1 MGLFSFIKSLGSK
14 SIEPKDDRADAE
26 LAASINKQKVQ
37 VLTDIVGG
45 LNLNITNLSVDLKE
59 DVVTVY
65 GQVDSTQDKEKIV
78 LALGNTAGVA
88 AVDDRLAVINPEPEA
103 EMYEVQKGDS
113 LSKIAKRYYGD
124 PMKYKELFAANQP
137 MLEDPNKI
145 YPGQVLR
152 IPKL

>member
-14 SIEPKDDRADAE
+14 SIEPKKEKANLEHLEA
-26 LAASINKQKVQ
+26 LNKQKVQ
-37 VLTDIVGG
+37 VLSDIVGG
-45 LNLNITNLSVDLKE
+45 LNLDITNLSLDLKN

-65 GQVDSTQDKEKIV
+65 GQVDSTEDKEKIV
-78 LALGNTAGVA
+78 LALGNTAGIA
-88 AVDDRLAVINPEPEA
+88 GVDDRLSVINPEPEA
-103 EMYEVQKGDS
+103 EMYEVKKGDS

>member
-1 MGLFSFIKSLGSK
+1 MGLFSFIKNLGSK
-14 SIEPKDDRADAE
+14 SIEPKEDKTDAS
-26 LAASINKQKVQ
+26 LAETLNKQKVQ
-37 VLTDIVGG
+37 VLADIVNG
-45 LNLNITNLSVDLKE
+45 LNLNVTNLSLDLKE

-88 AVDDRLAVINPEPEA
+88 AVDDRLSVMNPEPEA
-103 EMYEVQKGDS
+103 ELYEVKKGDS

-137 MLEDPNKI
+137 MLTDPNKI

-152 IPKL
+152 IPQL

>member
-14 SIEPKDDRADAE
+14 SIEPKEDKTDAN
-26 LAASINKQKVQ
+26 LAEALNKQKIQ
-37 VLTDIVGG
+37 VLTDIVGD
-45 LNLNITNLSVDLKE
+45 LNLNITNLSLDLKE
-59 DVVTVY
+59 DIVTVY

-88 AVDDRLAVINPEPEA
+88 AVDDRLSVMNPEPEA
-103 EMYEVQKGDS
+103 ELYEVKKGDS

-137 MLEDPNKI
+137 MLKDPNKI

-152 IPKL
+152 IPQL